1 MIIFLLIFLMM
12 QLIHILKKWRSVF
25 HYSLVVWSVFRNWRV
40 LGLCLSHHLPWL
52 GLILPSARYVTSVV
66 SDIQS
71 TLKVIW
77 AQEIVRGGIE
87 VLRYRGIERIGRV
100 GEQKRTIL
108 WFVTKASAEA
118 GNWQG
123 RRSKS
128 KSKLRLV
135 AVFGLIPPP
144 PPPPPTHINST

>member
-52 GLILPSARYVTSVV
+52 GLILPSARYVTCVV

-71 TLKVIW
+71 TLSHLSPFC
-77 AQEIVRGGIE
+77 RGREG
-87 VLRYRGIERIGRV
+87 VGRV
-100 GEQKRTIL
+100 GRMGEQKMAIL
-108 WFVTKASAEA
+108 VCCDLAWAEQRL
-118 GNWQG
+118 GIWNCKYRLTQLHIPG
-123 RRSKS
+123 LFRNSSISSTLIKII
-128 KSKLRLV
+128 SKL
-135 AVFGLIPPP
+135 
-144 PPPPPTHINST
+144 